1 MGHLVTRKR
10 AFSEFQELG
19 EKLSWVSSRT
29 GTRTKKK
36 KENWI
41 ELNRIYEQVLRCLRW
56 VNLNFPCYQIP
67 CDFESMGQCVY
78 FIR

>member
-1 MGHLVTRKR
+1 MEHLVTRKR

-29 GTRTKKK
+29 GTITKK

-41 ELNRIYEQVLRCLRW
+41 EWN
-56 VNLNFPCYQIP
+56 
-67 CDFESMGQCVY
+67 
-78 FIR
+78 